1 MKAKDRSCCCCLLR
15 ISVASRGAGIRRA
28 DPLVPEESPEF
39 NVMSVVKMMTLAA
52 LTLVAVPAAAQTA
65 GNPAKGKTL
74 FLQCVAC
81 HSVNPGAPHKV
92 GPNLSGI
99 AGAKSASRPGYKY
112 SKALTDSKIVWN
124 DAKLNAFIA
133 KPSGMVPGTKMVFG
147 GIADP
152 AKRADIVAYI
162 KTLK

>member
-1 MKAKDRSCCCCLLR
+1 
-15 ISVASRGAGIRRA
+15 
-28 DPLVPEESPEF
+28 
-39 NVMSVVKMMTLAA
+39 MSVVKMMTLAA

-92 GPNLSGI
+92 GPNLSAI

>member
-1 MKAKDRSCCCCLLR
+1 
-15 ISVASRGAGIRRA
+15 
-28 DPLVPEESPEF
+28 
-39 NVMSVVKMMTLAA
+39 MSLAKMMTVAA
-52 LTLVAVPAAAQTA
+52 LALVGPTVLAVPAAAQAA
-65 GNPAKGKTL
+65 GNPMKGKTL
-74 FLQCVAC
+74 FLQCGAC

-99 AGAKSASRPGYKY
+99 TGAKAASRPGYKY
-112 SKALTDSKIVWN
+112 SKPLTDSKIVWN
-124 DAKLNAFIA
+124 DAKLNAFIT

>member
-1 MKAKDRSCCCCLLR
+1 
-15 ISVASRGAGIRRA
+15 
-28 DPLVPEESPEF
+28 
-39 NVMSVVKMMTLAA
+39 MSFAKMMTLAA
-52 LTLVAVPAAAQTA
+52 LTLVVPGAWATPASAQSA

-74 FLQCVAC
+74 FLQCGAC
-81 HSVNPGAPHKV
+81 HSVLPGAAHKV
-92 GPNLSGI
+92 GPNLSGV
-99 AGAKSASRPGYKY
+99 AGSKAASRPGYKY

-152 AKRADIVAYI
+152 VKRADIVAYI